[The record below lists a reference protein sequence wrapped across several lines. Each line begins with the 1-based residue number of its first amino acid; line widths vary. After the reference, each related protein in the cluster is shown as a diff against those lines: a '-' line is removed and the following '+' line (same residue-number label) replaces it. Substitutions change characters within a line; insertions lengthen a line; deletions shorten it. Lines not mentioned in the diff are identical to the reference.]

1 MHFWKSN
8 HAGFR
13 TLHAF
18 MTDIRGLTI
27 QRVRPQKW
35 ERSVTGNKGVARWI
49 YAVTA
54 ANLSRREGCDL
65 FQISDAP
72 IVELIQAT

>member
-1 MHFWKSN
+1 MSTALAAVGK
-8 HAGFR
+8 
-13 TLHAF
+13 
-18 MTDIRGLTI
+18 
-27 QRVRPQKW
+27 P
-35 ERSVTGNKGVARWI
+35 EGVARWI
-49 YAVTA
+49 YAVTT